1 MSQRKPSIS
10 EVKKSLQNVMIFIE
24 EVIGYPNYS
33 RLEIQCNPNEF
44 KFIGN
49 RPDSKLI
56 SVETEYP
63 NLGIEEI
70 VEQSDYIDYP
80 KDYKKVS
87 DDIIK
92 IFADGFTSYQTN
104 RPKTKGDSLFVTD
117 SVRQLFK
124 DITGLDWRKDNASV
138 FLYLYRR
145 FGIPHYGGMYKDYG
159 MWILSTPMEGVC
171 LAPYI
176 GGTEFVHVMITEDIS
191 NQIRKEF
198 NEASDNWR
206 KTFEAWAKTQIDEL
220 LLGEHLVNES
230 NQVKDSYQD
239 AIEND
244 FDNNW
249 FPKHCTV
256 EEQTKYLKN
265 EDKEFV
271 SEINSRYFQYKFNQ
285 YNDLKSLYLKQP
297 NIPDTPWGMF
307 CRNKLDYDLMP
318 TAKKVIEAC
327 KRTIYDLLRPTYLRD
342 EYFNINNSFG
352 DFSEWNDE
360 TGEAEWDYNVYYQ
373 EDSGLCGVNLENQK
387 LVNLHYTNG
396 FEVKRI
402 NKEQNGNDDLYFMSN
417 GEYVGNA
424 MLWHKPNKNSYT
436 DDILQAGKFTKEE
449 VVKFSNSVSDDI
461 QAYKCSDVYASQ
473 GIKWTI
479 APKLSDLKKLDF
491 DELD

>member
-10 EVKKSLQNVMIFIE
+10 EVKKSLQNVMDFVE
-24 EVIGYPNYS
+24 EVTGYHNYS

-44 KFIGN
+44 KFVGN
-49 RPDSKLI
+49 GLDAKLI
-56 SVETEYP
+56 SVETEYSNP
-63 NLGIEEI
+63 GVEEI
-70 VEQSDYIDYP
+70 VEQSGYMDYP

-87 DDIIK
+87 DDIVN
-92 IFADGFTSYQTN
+92 IFADGFTSVQTN
-104 RPKTKGDSLFVTD
+104 RPKRQGKSFFVIKT
-117 SVRQLFK
+117 VRQLFK
-124 DITGLDWRKDNASV
+124 DITGLDWQKDDASV

-159 MWILSTPMEGVC
+159 LWILSTPMEGVC

-176 GGTEFVHVMITEDIS
+176 GGTEFVHVMISEDIS
-191 NQIRKEF
+191 SQIRKEF
-198 NEASDNWR
+198 DEASVKWR
-206 KTFEAWAKTQIDEL
+206 EIFEAWAITQTDEL
-220 LLGEHLVNES
+220 LLGKHLFNQS
-230 NQVKDSYQD
+230 NQVKDSYQE

-249 FPKHCTV
+249 FSKYCTV
-256 EEQTKYLKN
+256 EEQAKYTAN
-265 EDKEFV
+265 EDKELV
-271 SEINSRYFQYKFNQ
+271 KQIEMKYFQYKFKQ
-285 YNDLKSLYLKQP
+285 YDDLKSLYLKQP
-297 NIPDTPWGMF
+297 NNPNTPWGMF
-307 CRNKLDYDLMP
+307 CRKELDYDLIP

-342 EYFNINNSFG
+342 DYFNINNSVG

-360 TGEAEWDYNVYYQ
+360 TGDAEWDYNVEYKS
-373 EDSGLCGVNLENQK
+373 DSGLCGVSLENQK

-396 FEVKRI
+396 FQTKRI

-424 MLWHKPNKNSYT
+424 MLWHKPNKNGYT

-449 VVKFSNSVSDDI
+449 IVKFNNSVSDDI
-461 QAYKCSDVYASQ
+461 VAYKCSDVYASQ

-479 APKLSDLKKLDF
+479 APQSSDLKKLDF